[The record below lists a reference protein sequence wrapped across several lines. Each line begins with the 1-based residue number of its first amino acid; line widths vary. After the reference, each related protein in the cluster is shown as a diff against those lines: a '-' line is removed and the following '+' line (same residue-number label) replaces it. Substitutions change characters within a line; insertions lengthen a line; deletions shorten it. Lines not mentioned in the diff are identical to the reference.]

1 MPAYFCPVLKCP
13 GPRSG
18 TGVLN
23 IFAVNSTE
31 ISSVKITQQI
41 KYLLHS
47 ETRVPSTS
55 TTIPSAINKKVK
67 SKGFLEHAAETQII
81 AYIISGIW
89 EHLKIK

>member
-41 KYLLHS
+41 KYLHS
-47 ETRVPSTS
+47 HICITVHNPMGMRISHLLAAFRNQST
-55 TTIPSAINKKVK
+55 
-67 SKGFLEHAAETQII
+67 
-81 AYIISGIW
+81 
-89 EHLKIK
+89 